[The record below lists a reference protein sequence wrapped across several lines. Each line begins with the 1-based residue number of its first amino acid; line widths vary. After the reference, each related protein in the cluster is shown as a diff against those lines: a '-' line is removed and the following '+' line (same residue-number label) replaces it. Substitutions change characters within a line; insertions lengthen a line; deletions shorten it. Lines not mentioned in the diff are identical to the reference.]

1 MARTRTAGIQVEAD
15 GSKVV
20 DKRVFGVRIKC
31 RLGKLDQDQAE
42 ACLVTAINVAGM
54 SRLRPHSATRMSY
67 LADRTF
73 VLDIESAAH
82 LWDTGFEYG
91 SVPVGRYLVLAIAL
105 ALG

>member
-1 MARTRTAGIQVEAD
+1 MYGSPAAFPQGYFQSSNYLRDIVFAAG
-15 GSKVV
+15 VV
-20 DKRVFGVRIKC
+20 VNPAVS
-31 RLGKLDQDQAE
+31 
-42 ACLVTAINVAGM
+42 LVTAINVAGM

-73 VLDIESAAH
+73 VLDIESGASF
-82 LWDTGFEYG
+82 GQRIEYG

>member
-73 VLDIESAAH
+73 VLDIESGASF
-82 LWDTGFEYG
+82 GQRIEYG